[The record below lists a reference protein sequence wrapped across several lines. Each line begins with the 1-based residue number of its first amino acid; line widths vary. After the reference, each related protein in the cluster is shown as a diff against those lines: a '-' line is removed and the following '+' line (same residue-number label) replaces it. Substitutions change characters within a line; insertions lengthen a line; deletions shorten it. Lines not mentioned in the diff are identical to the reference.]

1 MEPLRGGAL
10 ASPPPQVKKAF
21 AAYPTP
27 RLPYEWALRFVLDR
41 QEVSLVLS
49 GMGSA
54 RQVWENAA
62 VASAA
67 PLNSLT
73 KEERAFL
80 DEARTHLFGAPCA
93 CPARPAAIA
102 SPAHP
107 GLPIP
112 ELFGM
117 YNAASMFDTRKGTS
131 GWYKAQYLS
140 SGHGADA
147 CIRCGECL
155 AKCPQGI
162 AIPDR
167 LEEAHAYLTAE

>member
-10 ASPPPQVKKAF
+10 ASPPPRVKKAF
-21 AAYPTP
+21 DAYSTP

-67 PLNSLT
+67 RANSLT
-73 KEERAFL
+73 MEERAVL
-80 DEARTHLFGAPCA
+80 DGARRIYSEGQRVACTTCGYCQPC
-93 CPARPAAIA
+93 PT
-102 SPAHP
+102 
-107 GLPIP
+107 GVPIP

-140 SGHGADA
+140 SGHGADS